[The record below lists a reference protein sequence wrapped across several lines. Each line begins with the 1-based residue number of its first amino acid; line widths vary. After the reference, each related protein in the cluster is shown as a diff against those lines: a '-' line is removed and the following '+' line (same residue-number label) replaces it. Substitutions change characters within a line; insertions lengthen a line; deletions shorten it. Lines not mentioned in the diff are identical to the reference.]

1 MQTRLSARL
10 ALSCVRRGG
19 VVNKTKGASSSPVGA
34 RAGSAHSQ
42 VALMCQSRPICGHR
56 VQCLKQNQV
65 RVMLPARARIRK
77 KAMAKRIF
85 ITEDEEDIREV
96 IKCTLESF
104 SYEIQA
110 FESAEEC
117 LEETKKNLPDLI
129 LMDIMLPGMDGITAL
144 EKLKSQKETQSI
156 PVIMLTAKSSEVDKV
171 TGLDKGADD
180 YVTKPFGVLELAAR
194 VRAALRKSEAYQ
206 KKSEVLTLG
215 GITLDADKR
224 TVTKNG
230 EPVEL
235 TLKEFELLRLLME
248 NKDRVLPRET
258 LLDEIWGYDYVGETR
273 TLDMHVRTLRGKLGD
288 NGETQRYIKTVRG
301 VGYRFIGASEA

>member
-1 MQTRLSARL
+1 
-10 ALSCVRRGG
+10 
-19 VVNKTKGASSSPVGA
+19 
-34 RAGSAHSQ
+34 
-42 VALMCQSRPICGHR
+42 
-56 VQCLKQNQV
+56 
-65 RVMLPARARIRK
+65 
-77 KAMAKRIF
+77 MAKRIF

-110 FESAEEC
+110 FENAEEG
-117 LEETKKNLPDLI
+117 LEETKKNLSDLI